1 MCFNLRYI
9 AFKKSNLQWKSVEK
23 CDSSLWEIIP
33 LNSWFWQQTF
43 ITTRPSKMEVYHRQ
57 PFNGDL
63 TIRFHINRFE
73 QGYQLDWIGLNTK
86 NKYS

>member
-33 LNSWFWQQTF
+33 LNSWFWQQTLINNKVTF
-43 ITTRPSKMEVYHRQ
+43 
-57 PFNGDL
+57 
-63 TIRFHINRFE
+63 TIAV
-73 QGYQLDWIGLNTK
+73 QLFGLHSVEKAANARK
-86 NKYS
+86 IC